1 MNLINVSTIYGK
13 AGTGKSTFLKE
24 LIYNCIKNKLK
35 FVVLTA
41 THSSLENIYTICCGG
56 CNECMSNECT
66 SGECN
71 SCSSGCSDSECNSCN
86 NKCGI
91 DTINLGDEYRSS
103 FKTIYSFFRIDYNN
117 NTLLGAK
124 KIPPNIFIDEFSLI
138 DKYLFKKIISD
149 IRSKIKEPTNL
160 VLAGDALQLN
170 AIYNGKQ
177 YISFNKMRKLNTLIN
192 TNRNSSNNNEHLILS
207 PNVLEHIH
215 LSIFGSKFINNGN
228 KKILTKNQRSKNI
241 ISDTL
246 TAIYKKDESFPFNF
260 IDESDIINKILN
272 DGFVF
277 LSSKYAIIQHIYDKM
292 SDRWND
298 KITINQFVSYRLG
311 LKRLY
316 LYPGM
321 ELILTNTSDE
331 KCSSGEPYYFNGEYV
346 TFTGNIENEKL
357 KCINHNKEI
366 IYVKRE
372 LDSTLSHGE
381 YYYPIIPSNLMTIHK
396 SQGKTLESVIVCIDE
411 LFDMSMLYTAVTRC
425 RSNLLFFTRSNDRK
439 KQLFESAYINDFKQL
454 NYVLNKLAM
463 THY

>member
-1 MNLINVSTIYGK
+1 MNCLQTFYILSNLINVSTIYGK

-24 LIYNCIKNKLK
+24 MICNCVKNKLN

-41 THSSLENIYTICCGG
+41 THSSLENIYTICRGG
-56 CNECMSNECT
+56 NDDN
-66 SGECN
+66 N
-71 SCSSGCSDSECNSCN
+71 SM
-86 NKCGI
+86 
-91 DTINLGDEYRSS
+91 NLGDEYRSS
-103 FKTIYSFFRIDYNN
+103 FKTIYSFFRIDYKN

-124 KIPPNIFIDEFSLI
+124 TIPPNIFIDEFSLI
-138 DKYLFKKIISD
+138 DKYLFKKIVSD

-192 TNRNSSNNNEHLILS
+192 NNYNSTNDVTNDDEHLILS

-215 LSIFGSKFINNGN
+215 LSIFGSKFICTGN

-277 LSSKYAIIQHIYDKM
+277 LSSKYAIIQRIYDKM

-298 KITINQFVSYRLG
+298 KITIDQSVSYRLG

-321 ELILTNTSDE
+321 ELIITITTDE
-331 KCSSGEPYYFNGEYV
+331 KRSSGEPYYFNGEYV
-346 TFTGNIENEKL
+346 TFTGNMENEKM
-357 KCINHNKEI
+357 KCINRNNEI

-396 SQGKTLESVIVCIDE
+396 SQGKTLESIIVCIDE
-411 LFDMSMLYTAVTRC
+411 LFDMSMLYTAITRC

-454 NYVLNKLAM
+454 NYALNKIAV